1 MAKVIYGMCNYS
13 KINHGNFNVSTV
25 LLQLK
30 PWAMPCFFVKKIS
43 TFYSYKDELKG
54 SVREKLKGV

>member
-1 MAKVIYGMCNYS
+1 MAKVIYGMCNYG
-13 KINHGNFNVSTV
+13 KINHGKFNVSTV

-30 PWAMPCFFVKKIS
+30 PWAMPNFFCKNNI
-43 TFYSYKDELKG
+43 YSYKDELKG